1 MTHMN
6 SSNSNDVPSDAP
18 HDIEG
23 VSRVPVTTDE
33 PYLKEIF
40 DSGYVNKAPDF
51 ATADNGSGPVGLATA
66 NDGSEPAGFATAGFP
81 MAVQTSVSPV
91 LNMDDLQVV
100 FTTNNDPHKWI
111 CCG

>member
-23 VSRVPVTTDE
+23 
-33 PYLKEIF
+33 
-40 DSGYVNKAPDF
+40 
-51 ATADNGSGPVGLATA
+51 GPMGLATA
-66 NDGSEPAGFATAGFP
+66 NDGGETAGFATARFP

-100 FTTNNDPHKWI
+100 FTTNNDPHK
-111 CCG
+111 